1 MIFDRVTIIRA
12 LIPDKRATG
21 ALARRW
27 RNAREVN
34 PDLAKD
40 VIGFSGLMVMQPHR
54 YDNGVGTPELDP
66 AVLAYEAGKRDL
78 GLQLLALMGVSQSE
92 LNAMMEDR

>member
-1 MIFDRVTIIRA
+1 MIWNRIEVIQA
-12 LIPDKRATG
+12 LIPSKQASG
-21 ALARRW
+21 EIARRW

-40 VIGFSGLMVMQPHR
+40 VIGFSGLMTMQPHR
-54 YDNGVGTPELDP
+54 YENGIGTPMLDP

-78 GLQLLALMGVSQSE
+78 ALQLLALMGVSQTE